1 MEEHLLIAVIA
12 ALLNILFSILIPPLI
27 SNSKLPFT
35 QEIKKHYECNK
46 NFILVSTILI
56 VVLVYISLK
65 ITPHIKSQLLGNVSA
80 LNVVSNVTIP
90 QLPVS
95 TSQIPVSTSQ
105 IPVNASQLAMSTSQL
120 PASA

>member
-65 ITPHIKSQLLGNVSA
+65 ITPHIKIQLLGNVSD
-80 LNVVSNVTIP
+80 LNTITRVIIP

-95 TSQIPVSTSQ
+95 TSQIPV
-105 IPVNASQLAMSTSQL
+105 NAAQLAMSTNQL
-120 PASA
+120 PVSA

>member
-65 ITPHIKSQLLGNVSA
+65 ITPHIKTQLLGNVSD
-80 LNVVSNVTIP
+80 LNTITRVIIP

-95 TSQIPVSTSQ
+95 TSQIPV
-105 IPVNASQLAMSTSQL
+105 NAAQLAMSTSQL
-120 PASA
+120 PVSA

>member
-65 ITPHIKSQLLGNVSA
+65 ITPHIKTQLLGNLSA

-90 QLPVS
+90 QL
-95 TSQIPVSTSQ
+95 PVSTSQ

>member
-12 ALLNILFSILIPPLI
+12 ALLNILFSIIIPPLI

-35 QEIKKHYECNK
+35 QEIRKHYECNK
-46 NFILVSTILI
+46 NFILVSTILT
-56 VVLVYISLK
+56 VVLVYVSLK
-65 ITPHIKSQLLGNVSA
+65 ATPHIKTQLLGNVSA

-95 TSQIPVSTSQ
+95 AP
-105 IPVNASQLAMSTSQL
+105 PVNIA
-120 PASA
+120 